1 MAMNDFAFNTM
12 YVRLGS
18 SAPTAAELVCTKGI
32 NNLRLLG
39 GLNVNRVKS
48 LGKSIIYSG
57 GAAIGNDVSETAKHH
72 LIVACHICKYW
83 RRTSQE
89 SKTCADLVT
98 TIDLFDE
105 AERQMKL

>member
-39 GLNVNRVKS
+39 RVD
-48 LGKSIIYSG
+48 IM
-57 GAAIGNDVSETAKHH
+57 
-72 LIVACHICKYW
+72 C
-83 RRTSQE
+83 
-89 SKTCADLVT
+89 
-98 TIDLFDE
+98 
-105 AERQMKL
+105 